1 VVGHSQCHRHRAFS
15 FNAPHLGP
23 HHLPADQ
30 NQSSKTLEPG
40 DHHPVDQHPQRH
52 TAEFHGRTDSRRL
65 PPSLHPLLHHLG
77 HVGSESRNIAV
88 LAVTPVTLDGMNYLQ
103 FENNHFSEYGVVSG
117 TAMAPV
123 QQQTY
128 IVQPGDTLASIAAQ
142 FGVTV
147 QSLAAA
153 NNIADLDFIYAGQTL
168 IIA

>member
-1 VVGHSQCHRHRAFS
+1 
-15 FNAPHLGP
+15 
-23 HHLPADQ
+23 
-30 NQSSKTLEPG
+30 
-40 DHHPVDQHPQRH
+40 
-52 TAEFHGRTDSRRL
+52 
-65 PPSLHPLLHHLG
+65 
-77 HVGSESRNIAV
+77 
-88 LAVTPVTLDGMNYLQ
+88 VTPVTLDGMNYLQ